1 MANNGPTVVPQAH
14 GGALR
19 PFKKGQSGN
28 PYGPPR
34 KLVSKTIADLKAAGY
49 ERVGASGVAEAI
61 EQLIGIPETVLRS
74 IQKDKDQPMCMRIV
88 AEAILQPKGRFNA
101 LQTLLDRAH
110 GKAKQQVDLSG
121 EGVIPVPTVTV
132 VVQAPKP
139 DAGG

>member
-1 MANNGPTVVPQAH
+1 MGLPLERQPH
-14 GGALR
+14 GGALAR
-19 PFKKGQSGN
+19 PPKGGPSPN
-28 PYGPPR
+28 PYGKAK
-34 KLVSKTIADLKAAGY
+34 KLVTHVLADLKSAGY

-132 VVQAPKP
+132 VVQAIKP
-139 DAGG
+139 DARG